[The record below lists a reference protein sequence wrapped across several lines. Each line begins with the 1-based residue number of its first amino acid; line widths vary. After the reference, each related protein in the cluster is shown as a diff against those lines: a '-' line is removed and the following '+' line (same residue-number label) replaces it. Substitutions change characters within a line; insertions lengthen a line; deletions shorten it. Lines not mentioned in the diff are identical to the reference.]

1 MSLTDPVTATLLHLT
16 SLWRN
21 VPGTLRV
28 GHDGVDV
35 LAGLVE
41 ADPVVPAPHSVLDDA
56 HVENSGAVVEA
67 SGHYLTL
74 HVFVLVIG
82 LYRQRIIDNG
92 ILPLLLHGYLHCSLN
107 SYSYKISNIR
117 ETTTAPPLAGRITN
131 TKILFLSL
139 STCVLIKLTPEVPI
153 GRIGF
158 SIPPWQCKVPQRT
171 SLRLI
176 NHFQSSI

>member
-21 VPGTLRV
+21 VLGTPRV

-41 ADPVVPAPHSVLDDA
+41 ADPVVPAPHTVLDDA

-117 ETTTAPPLAGRITN
+117 ETTTAPPLAGRMKN
-131 TKILFLSL
+131 TKSYLYLSL
-139 STCVLIKLTPEVPI
+139 YLRVDQADSRSSHWKDWFLH
-153 GRIGF
+153 
-158 SIPPWQCKVPQRT
+158 S
-171 SLRLI
+171 SLAV
-176 NHFQSSI
+176 